1 MAAGDPANAG
11 AIRDVWD
18 QLLGLHVDAR
28 KQFPLSEA
36 QCAELRAELQR
47 RVQTLHEAEVEAH
60 AELGKAL

>member
-1 MAAGDPANAG
+1 
-11 AIRDVWD
+11 
-18 QLLGLHVDAR
+18 LHVDAR